1 MAELSNASRPPWQEA
16 VRGDYL
22 SMEMLGLSGFE
33 QLHSGLSGHRA
44 RPPLGHLTG
53 LRLAEVS
60 TAAVAVEMPL
70 SGWLRGP
77 SGGIS
82 LGALAMPT
90 DIALG
95 GAVSTTLP
103 PATIMATSEL
113 SLRLLA
119 PPEPGGAMVARGRL
133 VHAHGS
139 VGLSEAAV
147 TDAHGRLLAHGTS
160 LCFIPPPFSPVPEP
174 PAALAPFEP
183 PAHSTPDPWDR
194 DPAGDVPGPPVGH
207 LTGLRVVAAAGG
219 GASVELPTS
228 PWLSVQRGVV
238 NGGVIA
244 LLVDTAMAVA
254 VESAVAPGTAVR
266 VVDLKVNYLRPL
278 AADGREATARAA
290 VAHAGRRRA
299 IADVE
304 VTDADGKRVARA
316 TGTAMLG
323 GASEG

>member
-1 MAELSNASRPPWQEA
+1 
-16 VRGDYL
+16 
-22 SMEMLGLSGFE
+22 MLGLSGFE

-82 LGALAMPT
+82 LGALAMPA

-103 PATIMATSEL
+103 PATVMATSEL

-119 PPEPGGAMVARGRL
+119 PPETGGATVARSRL

-139 VGLSEAAV
+139 VGLSEATV
-147 TDAHGRLLAHGTS
+147 TDGHGRLLAHGTS
-160 LCFIPPPFSPVPEP
+160 LCFIPPPFSPAPEP

-183 PAHSTPDPWDR
+183 PVHDTPDPWDR
-194 DPAGDVPGPPVGH
+194 APEDEVPGAPVGH

-219 GASVELPTS
+219 GASVALPTS
-228 PWLSVQRGVV
+228 AWLSVQRGVV

-244 LLVDTAMAVA
+244 LLADTAMAVA
-254 VESAVAPGTAVR
+254 VESAMAPGTAVR

-278 AADGREATARAA
+278 AADGREATARAV

-304 VTDADGKRVARA
+304 VTDADGKGVARA

-323 GASEG
+323 AAAEEG

>member
-1 MAELSNASRPPWQEA
+1 MAEPRSLIRPPWQEA

-77 SGGIS
+77 SGAIS

-95 GAVSTTLP
+95 GAVGSTLP

-119 PPEPGGAMVARGRL
+119 PPEPGGTMVARGRL

-139 VGLSEAAV
+139 VGLSEASV

-160 LCFIPPPFSPVPEP
+160 LCFIPPPFSPAPEP

-183 PAHSTPDPWDR
+183 PVHDTPDPWDR
-194 DPAGDVPGPPVGH
+194 DPAGDSSGLPVGH

-219 GASVELPTS
+219 SATVALPTS
-228 PWLSVQRGVV
+228 EWLSVQRGVV
-238 NGGVIA
+238 NGGAIA
-244 LLVDTAMAVA
+244 LLADTSMAVA
-254 VESAVAPGTAVR
+254 VESAVPAGTAVS

-278 AADGREATARAA
+278 AADGREATARAT

-304 VTDADGKRVARA
+304 VTDADGRRVALA
-316 TGTAMLG
+316 TGTAMLDAG
-323 GASEG
+323 GEG